1 MYYNIICKYKDDG
14 LTEEVASDLSYGEMC
29 QYLLDCFE
37 NEDKPRFDLKVME
50 EELYNKTNKLL
61 YNSIVKNKWIV
72 FDDYKLKVKEFKK
85 KNEN

>member
-37 NEDKPRFDLKVME
+37 NEENPRFDLKVVE

-61 YNSIVKNKWIV
+61 FNSIVTGLSVMLMNCPYIRPS
-72 FDDYKLKVKEFKK
+72 LPGLL
-85 KNEN
+85 

>member
-1 MYYNIICKYKDDG
+1 
-14 LTEEVASDLSYGEMC
+14 
-29 QYLLDCFE
+29 LLDCFE

-72 FDDYKLKVKEFKK
+72 FDDYKLKVKEFKN

>member
-14 LTEEVASDLSYGEMC
+14 LTEEVASELSYGEMC

-50 EELYNKTNKLL
+50 
-61 YNSIVKNKWIV
+61 
-72 FDDYKLKVKEFKK
+72 D
-85 KNEN
+85 

>member
-1 MYYNIICKYKDDG
+1 MEQHQISQTYEIAAEAIKNAIFQAIKFANSNI
-14 LTEEVASDLSYGEMC
+14 
-29 QYLLDCFE
+29 
-37 NEDKPRFDLKVME
+37 NKVIE

-72 FDDYKLKVKEFKK
+72 FDDYKLKVKEFKN